1 MSKSPLNISLG
12 GIAAGLIGKGS
23 KGVKKR
29 LKRIETKVDN
39 ISKNM
44 PRADKTGIVGEE
56 NTVIGPGTNMPGA
69 VANETPD
76 ILGEVNETGVV
87 AGGSFDPT
95 TELAAD
101 NMFGKPLE
109 GSFDRDMGLPNDPL
123 TEELV

>member
-1 MSKSPLNISLG
+1 MSKSPLNIVAGLA
-12 GIAAGLIGKGS
+12 AAGLIGKGN

-29 LKRIETKVDN
+29 LKRIETKLDN

-44 PRADKTGIVGEE
+44 PRRDKTNAIGEE
-56 NTVIGPGTNMPGA
+56 NTVIGPGANMPGA
-69 VANETPD
+69 VANETAD
-76 ILGEVNETGVV
+76 VLGEVNETGVV